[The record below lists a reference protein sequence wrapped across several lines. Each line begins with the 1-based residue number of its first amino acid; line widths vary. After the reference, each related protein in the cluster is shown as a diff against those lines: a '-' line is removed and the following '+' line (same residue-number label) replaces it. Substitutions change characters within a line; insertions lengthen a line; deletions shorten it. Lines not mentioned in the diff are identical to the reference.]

1 MTGGGGCC
9 ANVKMAFLPF
19 LREKL
24 NLLAWQPSLGTPAFM
39 DNWPIPFFTCKV
51 HAKNSPSCCTLN
63 GPSDSITVI
72 GSRLGRHITAN
83 HIEGQEACLTY
94 PPPFHHCW
102 DQLSAAGLSSRGWFH
117 IDRLVIEVKMSS
129 GYQSGSITAFKACKS
144 TYTTQRRPN
153 PLKTGAEFILQVSG
167 MDVVPLRVLAQQI
180 RTEIHEPQALSFSA
194 AFLQLCG
201 GKLQREQGL
210 ESFTFWRVSWINQQL
225 DDCEMP
231 FSRFRN
237 ISSL

>member
-1 MTGGGGCC
+1 MQYPLKSNTKQVNYQYTIHAHNHILIALIDWEGKGVLCC
-9 ANVKMAFLPF
+9 AAFLPF
-19 LREKL
+19 LRKKL
-24 NLLAWQPSLGTPAFM
+24 NSLAWQPSLGTPAIM
-39 DNWPIPFFTCKV
+39 DNWPIPLFRV

-72 GSRLGRHITAN
+72 GSRLGRHLTAN

-102 DQLSAAGLSSRGWFH
+102 DQLSAQGLSSRGWFH
-117 IDRLVIEVKMSS
+117 VDRLVIEVKMSS

-153 PLKTGAEFILQVSG
+153 PLKTEAEFILQVWE
-167 MDVVPLRVLAQQI
+167 MDVFPLHVLAQQI
-180 RTEIHEPQALSFSA
+180 KTEIHEPQTHSFSA

-201 GKLQREQGL
+201 GKIQREQGL
-210 ESFTFWRVSWINQQL
+210 ESITF
-225 DDCEMP
+225 
-231 FSRFRN
+231 
-237 ISSL
+237 